1 MWLTQ
6 IDSAPPRFV
15 YCACAIARID
25 SVSAVFA
32 GVDAFATDPFG
43 QQLGA
48 SWVTGPVNV
57 DVETLSQSTWSL

>member
-1 MWLTQ
+1 M
-6 IDSAPPRFV
+6 

-25 SVSAVFA
+25 SVSAAFA

-43 QQLGA
+43 QQLGS

-57 DVETLSQSTWSL
+57 EVETLSQSTWSL